1 MKHPIITTAITVA
14 LTILLASCGSAPDKS
29 DLGRKRA
36 ERDSLKVKY
45 AELGTQIKD
54 IETWLAENDST
65 VRRNLNTVTSAQV
78 QAGTFSHYVDVH
90 GVVKADESA
99 ALFAQQGGRV
109 RRVLVKAGDKVS
121 AGQLLVSIDND
132 IVAKQIAQAETG
144 MELARTAYNKQK
156 QLWDQQIGS
165 EMEFLQI
172 KSQMEQAEA
181 GLAAMREQQRLS
193 NITAPFSGQ
202 VDEIMLRVG
211 DMASPMQPVARVV
224 NLSGVQLE
232 ADIPESYIR
241 TVQAGAPVKVSFPS
255 LNETF
260 DGELAHV
267 SQYIDPMN
275 RTFKVSVL
283 VPKAAKYMR
292 PNLLSDISIQDGKN
306 DSALVVPARSV
317 LQDVDG
323 NNYIFILERT
333 RNDEAVARKV
343 MVERLSQ
350 YKGSLSIAP
359 SQPGALR
366 GGELIID
373 EGAKNVSEGATVR
386 VAEPL
391 QMVVK

>member
-1 MKHPIITTAITVA
+1 MKHPIITTAIIVA
-14 LTILLASCGSAPDKS
+14 LTILLASCGAAPDTS
-29 DLGRKRA
+29 SLGQKRA

-45 AELGTQIKD
+45 AELGTKIKD

-78 QAGTFSHYVDVH
+78 QAGTYTHYVDVH

-109 RRVLVKAGDKVS
+109 RRILVKAGDRVS
-121 AGQLLVSIDND
+121 TGQLLISIDND
-132 IVAKQIAQAETG
+132 IFAKQIDQAETSA
-144 MELARTAYNKQK
+144 ELARTAFNKQK

-165 EMEFLQI
+165 EMQYLQA

-181 GLAAMREQQRLS
+181 GLAAMREQQRLT
-193 NITAPFSGQ
+193 NITAPFNGQ

-232 ADIPESYIR
+232 AEIPESYLR
-241 TVQAGAPVKVSFPS
+241 TVKAGAPVKVSFPS
-255 LNETF
+255 LDETF

-267 SQYIDPMN
+267 SQFIDPMN
-275 RTFKVSVL
+275 RTFKVTVR
-283 VPKAAKYMR
+283 VPKGEQYMR

-306 DSALVVPARSV
+306 DSALVVPSRAV
-317 LQDVDG
+317 LQDVEG
-323 NNYIFILERT
+323 NNYIFILDKT
-333 RNDEAVARKV
+333 RDDEAVARKV
-343 MVERLSQ
+343 MVDRLSQ
-350 YKGSLSIAP
+350 YKGNLSIAP
-359 SQPGALR
+359 SEPGALR

>member
-1 MKHPIITTAITVA
+1 MKHPIITIAITVA

-29 DLGRKRA
+29 DLDRKRA

-65 VRRNLNTVTSAQV
+65 VRRNLNTVTSAEV
-78 QAGTFSHYVDVH
+78 KAGSFSHYVDVH

-181 GLAAMREQQRLS
+181 GLALS
-193 NITAPFSGQ
+193 LIHISEPT
-202 VDEIMLRVG
+202 
-211 DMASPMQPVARVV
+211 
-224 NLSGVQLE
+224 
-232 ADIPESYIR
+232 
-241 TVQAGAPVKVSFPS
+241 
-255 LNETF
+255 
-260 DGELAHV
+260 
-267 SQYIDPMN
+267 
-275 RTFKVSVL
+275 
-283 VPKAAKYMR
+283 R
-292 PNLLSDISIQDGKN
+292 P
-306 DSALVVPARSV
+306 
-317 LQDVDG
+317 
-323 NNYIFILERT
+323 Y
-333 RNDEAVARKV
+333 
-343 MVERLSQ
+343 
-350 YKGSLSIAP
+350 
-359 SQPGALR
+359 
-366 GGELIID
+366 
-373 EGAKNVSEGATVR
+373 
-386 VAEPL
+386 
-391 QMVVK
+391 